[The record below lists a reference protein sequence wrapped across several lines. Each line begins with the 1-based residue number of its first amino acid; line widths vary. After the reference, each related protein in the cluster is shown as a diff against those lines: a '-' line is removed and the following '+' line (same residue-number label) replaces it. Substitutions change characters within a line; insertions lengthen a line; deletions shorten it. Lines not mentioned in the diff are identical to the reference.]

1 MSTLE
6 IFVAVVMVVGLVGT
20 IVPVLPGVLLLLGA
34 PLVWAT
40 ETGGSTAWA
49 VFAGVAVVL
58 LLGQVVKFLVPG
70 RRLSA
75 NGVPSS
81 TLWFGALLGVVGFFV
96 VPVVG
101 AFVGFP
107 LGVYLAERQRL
118 GAEAAGPATASAL
131 KAVGLSIL
139 IEFAAGV
146 AATAIWVGGVV
157 AT

>member
-1 MSTLE
+1 VTTLE
-6 IFVAVVMVVGLVGT
+6 IVVAVVIAVGLVGT
-20 IVPVLPGVLLLLGA
+20 IVPVLPGVALLLGG
-34 PLVWAT
+34 PLVWAFQ
-40 ETGGSTAWA
+40 TGGSTAWS

-58 LLGQVVKFLVPG
+58 VLGQVVKYLVPG

-75 NGVPSS
+75 SGIPSS
-81 TLWFGALLGVVGFFV
+81 TLWAGALLALVGFFV

-107 LGVYLAERQRL
+107 LGVYLAERHRL
-118 GAEAAGPATASAL
+118 GGEAAGPATVSAL

-139 IEFAAGV
+139 IEFAAGL
-146 AATAIWVGGVV
+146 AATAIWIGGVI